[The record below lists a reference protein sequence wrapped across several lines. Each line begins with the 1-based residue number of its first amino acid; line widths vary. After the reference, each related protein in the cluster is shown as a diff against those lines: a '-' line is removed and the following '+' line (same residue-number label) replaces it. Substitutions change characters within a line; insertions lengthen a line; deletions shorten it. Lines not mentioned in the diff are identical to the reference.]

1 MKIFGYEII
10 EQKALSEIFESHDKQ
25 VSRLVGQNTHY
36 EIEINDLYKQ
46 IESLKK
52 DIADKDTRLN
62 QLHAKFIIEI
72 DNSKR
77 LIEDLKSLAGTI
89 SDLTNKFK

>member
-10 EQKALSEIFESHDKQ
+10 QQKALNEIFESHDKQ
-25 VSRLVGQNTHY
+25 VSKLVGQNTAH

-52 DIADKDTRLN
+52 DLADKDTRLN
-62 QLHAKFIIEI
+62 QLHARFIIEI

-77 LIEDLKSLAGTI
+77 LIEDLKSVAGTI